1 LEPLIALLSF
11 LRISVADTCVYLTP
25 SDQPLH
31 TSIAEHLQNRHFSHI
46 SQLFSSLDSL
56 LVANGK
62 FFYQLHRS
70 SYDQCLYLH
79 LHPGNEVPDT
89 LLLLPISKDMSD
101 TNIIERKNLQTILN
115 QLIGKLSENGFPF
128 AVVKPEIRAFV
139 NEHPVISLKVDT
151 GPKILIHDIVLKSQR
166 PPRYFVIKQLSG
178 VRFPFEYSLKKI
190 DKILQNLAASGM
202 FETTSPPS
210 VLFSEDE
217 NLLYL
222 YGNKK
227 QSLFID
233 ALASLNTD
241 NQNRP
246 ILTGE
251 ANFRFSNTL
260 GYAEDLRISWRAPA
274 ALQQFL
280 SISVVT
286 PYLFNTPF
294 GITSGFRLFRQD
306 STFVQISS
314 SLTATYTFSPQV
326 RSGLGFQREASN
338 TFIASNALLSGFS
351 AVYQRLDLSYF
362 NSLGQ
367 GVDRRQFEAEISL
380 LAGTLNTGER
390 RLPRLKSHFST
401 LLDLPLRGRHKMF
414 SSLRI
419 EYLDGPEIL
428 LNESFRTGGYGSLRG
443 FNEWTFFAKIA
454 VLSSLEYRFFLD
466 QFTFFKI
473 FYDNG
478 WQRLTAGEEGYF
490 QGIGTGLAL
499 PAGNGL
505 FHLDIAV
512 GKFPGIPLQLRDTRL
527 HIGFSNRF

>member
-1 LEPLIALLSF
+1 MEPLIALLSF
-11 LRISVADTCVYLTP
+11 LRILVADTCVYLTP

-233 ALASLNTD
+233 ALAGLNTD

-251 ANFRFSNTL
+251 ASFRFSNTL

-280 SISVVT
+280 SVSVAA
-286 PYLFNTPF
+286 PYLFKTPF
-294 GITSGFRLFRQD
+294 GTTTGLKLFRQD
-306 STFVQISS
+306 STFVQISG
-314 SLTATYTFSPQV
+314 SLTATYAFGPQI
-326 RSGLGFQREASN
+326 RAGLGIHRETSN
-338 TFIASNALLSGFS
+338 TFLTSTTLLSGFV
-351 AVYQRLDLSYF
+351 ATYQRLDLRYHQS
-362 NSLGQ
+362 SGQ
-367 GVDRRQFEAEISL
+367 GVNRRLFEVETSL
-380 LAGTLNTGER
+380 LSGSLQTGDL
-390 RLPRLKSHFST
+390 RLPRLKNQLKT
-401 LLDLPLRGRHKMF
+401 QMDLPIRVPHKMF
-414 SSLRI
+414 HSLRV
-419 EYLDGPEIL
+419 EHLDGRNIL